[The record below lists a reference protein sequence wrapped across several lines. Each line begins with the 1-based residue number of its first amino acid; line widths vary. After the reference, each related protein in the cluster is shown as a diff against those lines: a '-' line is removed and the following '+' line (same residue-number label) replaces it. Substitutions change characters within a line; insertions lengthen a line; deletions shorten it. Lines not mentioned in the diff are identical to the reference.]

1 MQITW
6 RIVLYRGNR
15 LLSFPGPVACYR
27 YFVHLSRKRKLRRVV
42 HNVLPK
48 LPNIFRKRKHRRQRS
63 ETLEISLAVLHESSR
78 TVAVELGHRH
88 RERER
93 EREREEKK
101 KRNRGSNEGRRKNE
115 KSNYAESER
124 EKERDEETGEGV
136 DSLGDFVRAGT
147 RFPNRS
153 NLQLANRRRRQPSNK
168 SNSRRNG
175 RGPKGKKRVRR
186 DFAPRM
192 IRSSRTKSISCRLD
206 YAVWHTFLRRSNSSS
221 LYVHTYVRTNVHLA

>member
-1 MQITW
+1 MRVTVTSCI
-6 RIVLYRGNR
+6 YRERGSCDALFTMCFPSSPTSFENANTDDNEAKR
-15 LLSFPGPVACYR
+15 LKSRWLFCMNLRELS
-27 YFVHLSRKRKLRRVV
+27 LSSWD
-42 HNVLPK
+42 
-48 LPNIFRKRKHRRQRS
+48 ID
-63 ETLEISLAVLHESSR
+63 E
-78 TVAVELGHRH
+78 RH

-93 EREREEKK
+93 EREKRKK